1 MLGFLSICLSLW
13 RWAPHNKKE
22 TDIAEISGV
31 EQVSIMKNAIT
42 HTGRLAIAVGTAAV
56 LGFAPAAFA
65 DESVALKNALY
76 GAGYNITSV
85 SSGMDDATRSELS
98 RFQKDNG
105 LQANGIL
112 DEETKKAL
120 GMISVQV
127 AAAAP
132 VSKPEKSQTATST
145 PEPVEEEAAEEE
157 DDGGWSF
164 F

>member
-1 MLGFLSICLSLW
+1 
-13 RWAPHNKKE
+13 
-22 TDIAEISGV
+22 
-31 EQVSIMKNAIT
+31 MKNAFT
-42 HTGRLAIAVGTAAV
+42 HTGRLALAVGTVAV
-56 LGFAPAAFA
+56 MGFAPAAFA

-98 RFQKDNG
+98 RFQEDNG

-112 DEETKKAL
+112 DEPTKKAL

-132 VSKPEKSQTATST
+132 ASKPEKAQAAVTSK
-145 PEPVEEEAAEEE
+145 PEPVEEEAVEEEE

>member
-1 MLGFLSICLSLW
+1 M
-13 RWAPHNKKE
+13 
-22 TDIAEISGV
+22 
-31 EQVSIMKNAIT
+31 SIMKNAIT
-42 HTGRLAIAVGTAAV
+42 RMGRLALAAGTVAVM
-56 LGFAPAAFA
+56 GFAPAAFA

-112 DEETKKAL
+112 DESTKKAL

-127 AAAAP
+127 AASAP
-132 VSKPEKSQTATST
+132 VSKPKKAQAATSK
-145 PEPVEEEAAEEE
+145 PEPVEEAAEEEE

>member
-1 MLGFLSICLSLW
+1 M
-13 RWAPHNKKE
+13 K
-22 TDIAEISGV
+22 
-31 EQVSIMKNAIT
+31 IMKNAT
-42 HTGRLAIAVGTAAV
+42 TRLGRLALVAGTVAV

-65 DESVALKNALY
+65 DETVALKNALY
-76 GAGYNITSV
+76 GAGYDITNVNSR
-85 SSGMDDATRSELS
+85 MDDATRSELS

-105 LQANGIL
+105 PQASGIL
-112 DEETKKAL
+112 DEATKKAL

-132 VSKPEKSQTATST
+132 ARQPEKAQPAAGSN
-145 PEPVEEEAAEEE
+145 PEPVEEDAVEEE